1 MAEDDESPRIKPAT
15 DRLGRP
21 LEGVSV
27 ADLEAYVT
35 ALEAEIAR
43 VRAEIER
50 RGAHHAAAEALFKR
64 RDGPEEA

>member
-1 MAEDDESPRIKPAT
+1 MAEDDEGPRIKPAT

-27 ADLEAYVT
+27 AELEAYVT

-50 RGAHHAAAEALFKR
+50 RGAHHAAAEALFKQR
-64 RDGPEEA
+64 GGPEGA

>member
-1 MAEDDESPRIKPAT
+1 MAEDEASPRIKPAT

-27 ADLEAYVT
+27 GELEAYIA

-50 RGAHHAAAEALFKR
+50 RGAHHAAAEALFKKR
-64 RDGPEEA
+64 GGPEEG